1 MTENPEHEKILNKML
16 EIERKAG
23 VKCGYNWR
31 LYGLNSQKS
40 KEGIVLEVDYNV
52 IVYVYTPEG
61 YYVFGGGSWSGNAM
75 DKFWELMKE
84 TFIMQE
90 IKPKRDDSKVSG
102 WEYQVQSSGPWIK
115 LEWRTP

>member
-31 LYGLNSQKS
+31 LYGLNDSRKS
-40 KEGIVLEVDYNV
+40 KEGVVLEVDNNV

-61 YYVFGGGSWSGNAM
+61 YYVFGGCSWSGDAM

-84 TFIMQE
+84 TFILQE
-90 IKPKRDDSKVSG
+90 IKPKRDDSKVS
-102 WEYQVQSSGPWIK
+102 QTQSSGPWIK